1 MSIVLDA
8 SDLAVAPIDQTSAQQ
23 IAQAYLGKTL
33 GVQAST
39 NAGVRTRSTWR
50 FLIQYQA
57 TDLNRPL
64 VVGRLD
70 VNAQTGEVTPLT
82 PTEMGTLHGRL
93 AILLADL
100 RGIQPVDKN
109 GYVTP
114 SLAKRNVKGYLGQ
127 YISIFA
133 CPVEE
138 PRWIAGDSPYWCVT
152 VVLPQ
157 AEGSAPCQLGTIK
170 VDAQTGKV
178 IPLTNLQMAVMQRHV
193 QNVSPRSPQR
203 ATMRILDKLPIPLLL
218 YQPTIDPS

>member
-1 MSIVLDA
+1 MQISLDTP
-8 SDLAVAPIDQTSAQQ
+8 DFVVVTVDQTSAQQ

-39 NAGVRTRSTWR
+39 NAGVRTRSAWR
-50 FLIQYQA
+50 FLIHYQVV
-57 TDLNRPL
+57 DVKRPL

-93 AILLADL
+93 AILLADS

-127 YISIFA
+127 YVSIFA

-138 PRWIAGDSPYWCVT
+138 PQWIVGDPPYWCVT

-157 AEGSAPCQLGTIK
+157 ADGSAPCQLDAIK
-170 VDAQTGKV
+170 VDAQTGQV
-178 IPLTNLQMAVMQRHV
+178 IPLTNLQMAEIQRRT
-193 QNVSPRSPQR
+193 QDAYPRSPQTTT
-203 ATMRILDKLPIPLLL
+203 AA
-218 YQPTIDPS
+218 S